1 MPFYGLAV
9 LCGDDKELYAMIDD
23 IARPVITYG
32 LEKKHNDVQAVDV
45 IADGTK
51 PISPY

>member
-1 MPFYGLAV
+1 
-9 LCGDDKELYAMIDD
+9 MIDD

-32 LEKKHNDVQAVDV
+32 LEKHNDVQAVDV

-51 PISPY
+51 THFTVLRKDKNPYPSP